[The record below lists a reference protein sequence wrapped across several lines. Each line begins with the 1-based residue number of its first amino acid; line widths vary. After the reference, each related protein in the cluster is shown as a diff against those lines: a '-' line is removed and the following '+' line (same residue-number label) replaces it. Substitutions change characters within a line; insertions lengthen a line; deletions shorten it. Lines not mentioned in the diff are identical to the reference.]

1 MEQERPQQPW
11 DRQPGETDKSFAGFV
26 AYRDLP
32 AQIRS
37 LPAAHAEYVRLRD
50 GKDRRE
56 NGGETVSSSRP
67 PGYFCAWSSKY
78 NWEARAT
85 AYDAYVDQ
93 KARETAEDDYVERLQ
108 EFRIRQLKWAA
119 DASNGA
125 RKMLKLILAK
135 IDELEADDID
145 AADLWK
151 HVKAITDLMESAS
164 AMEKE
169 ALGVERVVT
178 VLIQQEAL

>member
-1 MEQERPQQPW
+1 VEHDQPKQPW
-11 DRQPGETDKSFAGFV
+11 DRQPGETDKAFAGFV

-32 AQIRS
+32 AQTRS
-37 LPAAHAEYVRLRD
+37 LPAAHAEYVRQRD

-56 NGGETVSSSRP
+56 KGEKPGSLPRP
-67 PGYFCAWSSKY
+67 PGYFCAWSSK
-78 NWEARAT
+78 NDWEARAT
-85 AYDAYVDQ
+85 AYDAYLDA

-108 EFRIRQLKWAA
+108 EFRTRQLKWAA
-119 DASNGA
+119 DASEGA
-125 RKMLKLILAK
+125 RKMLTLILSK
-135 IDELEADDID
+135 IDELEAKDID

-151 HVKAITDLMESAS
+151 HVKVITELMESAS

-169 ALGVERVVT
+169 ALGIERVVT